1 MTCVESRI
9 TKAGLFP
16 FLLVFFSDGR
26 IVLGFWSGWKGK
38 VPAMNILA
46 KLGVGAF
53 VIFGVLSGGYYL
65 TDLRANEAARLA
77 VEAFKKDFEASVPS
91 STVDIGTVSATIF
104 DQKATVEDF
113 SIRIGD
119 SVKLSSQAIVLAL
132 KDGEI
137 YSGEFRDIRFKGYLN
152 KNENID
158 GTADSLIVNDID
170 VAQIKSIVESIM
182 ANPQSVPN
190 QIDRLAFAQ
199 IKIEDL
205 RFEVFYKGEPKLALK
220 PSSVDLVGVKNSQ
233 IEKLTMAGEV
243 EVSENGFAQDQA
255 RFQLGNLT
263 VNKFDFSKIVTAIV
277 YDSEQDLLVGLSD
290 GFGLSDLHI
299 TDLRFSDGQDK
310 AYLTSGKVT
319 VSNKKM
325 ADVEVKGFMVEDAT
339 ETTTVSIGAAS
350 LLTLDLTMLDASFL
364 TVKGRAK
371 AISTY
376 LGVTEFKLK
385 DAFVQSADTAQKR
398 MGVMGITLDDISR
411 HEGLVTD
418 VNLNIEKF
426 IVPVDLIAQENQDFA
441 LVAREITGSDEVMLS
456 LEVDTHYDV
465 SRGAYSTVLGMDVA
479 AFGDLTLKISLE
491 DVPFEKL
498 KALSNANDPLD
509 TLTTLAELN
518 ETVSFKEVSIDYVDG
533 MLADKILE
541 QAPPASQLNAI
552 IRQQLNLFLI
562 AYPAERE
569 QILDAVAGFLAG
581 KNGFSIALAAN
592 TPIPVKDLPEKFTSG
607 QINKDLTV
615 TASGR

>member
-1 MTCVESRI
+1 
-9 TKAGLFP
+9 
-16 FLLVFFSDGR
+16 
-26 IVLGFWSGWKGK
+26 
-38 VPAMNILA
+38 MNILT
-46 KLGVGAF
+46 KLGFGAC
-53 VIFGVLSGGYYL
+53 VVFGVLSGGYYL

-91 STVDIGTVSATIF
+91 STVDIGTVKATIF
-104 DQKATVEDF
+104 DQEATVEDF
-113 SIRIGD
+113 SIRIGE

-158 GTADSLIVNDID
+158 GTADSLIINDID
-170 VAQIKSIVESIM
+170 VAQIKSITESIM
-182 ANPQSVPN
+182 ANPKSVPN

-199 IKIEDL
+199 IKIDDL
-205 RFEVFYKGEPKLALK
+205 RFELFHKGEPKLALK
-220 PSSVDLVGVKNSQ
+220 PSSFDLVGVKNSQ
-233 IEKLTMAGEV
+233 IEKLSMAGEV
-243 EVSENGFAQDQA
+243 EVSDNGFAQDRA

-263 VNKFDFSKIVTAIV
+263 LNKFDFSKIVTAFV
-277 YDSEQDLLVGLSD
+277 YDSEQDLMVGLRD
-290 GFGLSDLHI
+290 GFGLNDLQI
-299 TDLRFSDGQDK
+299 SDLRFSDGENE
-310 AYLTSGKVT
+310 AYLSSGKVT
-319 VSNKKM
+319 VSKEKI
-325 ADVEVKGFMVEDAT
+325 ADIEVKGFVVEDAS

-350 LLTLDLTMLDASFL
+350 LRTLDLTMLDASVL

-385 DAFVQSADTAQKR
+385 DVFVQSADTGQKR

-411 HEGLVTD
+411 HDGLVTT

-441 LVAREITGSDEVMLS
+441 LIAKEITGSDEVMLS
-456 LEVDTHYDV
+456 FKVENNYDV
-465 SRGAYSTVLGMDVA
+465 GRSAYSTVLGMDVA
-479 AFGDLTLKISLE
+479 AFGDLMLKISLE

-498 KALSNANDPLD
+498 KELSNANDPLD
-509 TLTTLAELN
+509 TLTTLGELN
-518 ETVSFKEVSIDYVDG
+518 ETVSFKEVSINYVDG

-552 IRQQLNLFLI
+552 IRQQLTLFLI
-562 AYPAERE
+562 SYPAERE
-569 QILDAVAGFLAG
+569 QILDAVAGFLEG
-581 KNGFSIALAAN
+581 KNGFSVALVAS

-607 QINKDLTV
+607 QINRDLTV
-615 TASGR
+615 TATGR

>member
-1 MTCVESRI
+1 
-9 TKAGLFP
+9 
-16 FLLVFFSDGR
+16 
-26 IVLGFWSGWKGK
+26 
-38 VPAMNILA
+38 MNILA

-65 TDLRANEAARLA
+65 TNLRANEAARLA

-170 VAQIKSIVESIM
+170 VAQIKSIVDSIM

-243 EVSENGFAQDQA
+243 EVSKNGFAQDQA

-426 IVPVDLIAQENQDFA
+426 IFPVDLIAQENQDFA

>member
-1 MTCVESRI
+1 
-9 TKAGLFP
+9 
-16 FLLVFFSDGR
+16 
-26 IVLGFWSGWKGK
+26 
-38 VPAMNILA
+38 MNILT
-46 KLGVGAF
+46 KLGFGAC
-53 VIFGVLSGGYYL
+53 VVFGVLSGGYYL

-91 STVDIGTVSATIF
+91 STVDIGTVKATIF
-104 DQKATVEDF
+104 DQEATVEDF
-113 SIRIGD
+113 SIRIGE

-158 GTADSLIVNDID
+158 GTADSLIINDID
-170 VAQIKSIVESIM
+170 VAQIKSITESIM
-182 ANPQSVPN
+182 ANPKSVPN

-199 IKIEDL
+199 IKIDDL
-205 RFEVFYKGEPKLALK
+205 RFELFHKGEPKLALK
-220 PSSVDLVGVKNSQ
+220 PSSFDLVGVKNSQ
-233 IEKLTMAGEV
+233 IEKLSMAGEV
-243 EVSENGFAQDQA
+243 EVSDNGFAQSRA

-263 VNKFDFSKIVTAIV
+263 LNKFDFSKIVTAFV
-277 YDSEQDLLVGLSD
+277 YDSEQDLMVGLRD
-290 GFGLSDLHI
+290 GFGLNDLQI
-299 TDLRFSDGQDK
+299 SDLRFSDGENE
-310 AYLTSGKVT
+310 AYLSSGKVT
-319 VSNKKM
+319 VSKEKI
-325 ADVEVKGFMVEDAT
+325 ADIEVKGFVVEDAS

-350 LLTLDLTMLDASFL
+350 LRTLDLTMLDASVL

-385 DAFVQSADTAQKR
+385 DVFVQSADTGQKR

-411 HEGLVTD
+411 HDGLVTT

-441 LVAREITGSDEVMLS
+441 LIAKEITGSDEMMLS
-456 LEVDTHYDV
+456 FKVENNYDV
-465 SRGAYSTVLGMDVA
+465 GRSAYSTVLGMDVT
-479 AFGDLTLKISLE
+479 AFGDLMLKISLE

-509 TLTTLAELN
+509 TLTTLGELN
-518 ETVSFKEVSIDYVDG
+518 ETVSFKEVSINYVDG

-552 IRQQLNLFLI
+552 IRQQLTLFLI
-562 AYPAERE
+562 SYPAERE
-569 QILDAVAGFLAG
+569 QILDAVAGFLEG
-581 KNGFSIALAAN
+581 KNGFSVALVAS

-607 QINKDLTV
+607 QINRDLTV
-615 TASGR
+615 TATGR

>member
-1 MTCVESRI
+1 
-9 TKAGLFP
+9 
-16 FLLVFFSDGR
+16 
-26 IVLGFWSGWKGK
+26 
-38 VPAMNILA
+38 MNILT
-46 KLGVGAF
+46 KLGFGAC
-53 VIFGVLSGGYYL
+53 VVFGVLSGGYYL

-91 STVDIGTVSATIF
+91 STVDIGTVKATIF
-104 DQKATVEDF
+104 DQEATVEDF
-113 SIRIGD
+113 SIRIGE

-158 GTADSLIVNDID
+158 GTADSLIINDID
-170 VAQIKSIVESIM
+170 VAQIKSITESIM
-182 ANPQSVPN
+182 ANPKSVPN

-199 IKIEDL
+199 IKIDDL
-205 RFEVFYKGEPKLALK
+205 RFELFHKGEPKLALK
-220 PSSVDLVGVKNSQ
+220 PSSFDLVGVKHSQ
-233 IEKLTMAGEV
+233 IEKLSMAGEV
-243 EVSENGFAQDQA
+243 EVSDNGFAQDRA

-263 VNKFDFSKIVTAIV
+263 LNKFDFSKIVTAFV
-277 YDSEQDLLVGLSD
+277 YDSEQDLMVGLRD
-290 GFGLSDLHI
+290 GFGLNDLQI
-299 TDLRFSDGQDK
+299 SDLRFSDGENE
-310 AYLTSGKVT
+310 AYLSSGKVT
-319 VSNKKM
+319 VSKEKI
-325 ADVEVKGFMVEDAT
+325 ADIEVKGFVVEDAS

-350 LLTLDLTMLDASFL
+350 LRTLDLTMLDASVL

-385 DAFVQSADTAQKR
+385 DAFVQSADTGQKR

-411 HEGLVTD
+411 HDGLVTT

-426 IVPVDLIAQENQDFA
+426 IVPVDLIAEENQDFA
-441 LVAREITGSDEVMLS
+441 LIAKEITGSDEVMLS
-456 LEVDTHYDV
+456 FKVENDYDV
-465 SRGAYSTVLGMDVA
+465 GRSAYSTVLGMDVA
-479 AFGDLTLKISLE
+479 AFGDLMLKISLE

-509 TLTTLAELN
+509 TLTTLGELN
-518 ETVSFKEVSIDYVDG
+518 ETVSFKEVSINYVDG

-552 IRQQLNLFLI
+552 IRQQLTSFLI
-562 AYPAERE
+562 SYPAERE
-569 QILDAVAGFLAG
+569 QILDAVAGFFEG
-581 KNGFSIALAAN
+581 KNGFSVALVAS

-607 QINKDLTV
+607 QINRDLTV
-615 TASGR
+615 TATGR

>member
-1 MTCVESRI
+1 
-9 TKAGLFP
+9 
-16 FLLVFFSDGR
+16 
-26 IVLGFWSGWKGK
+26 
-38 VPAMNILA
+38 MNILT
-46 KLGVGAF
+46 KLGFGAC
-53 VIFGVLSGGYYL
+53 VVFGVLSGGYYL

-91 STVDIGTVSATIF
+91 STVDIGTVKATIF
-104 DQKATVEDF
+104 DQEATVEDF
-113 SIRIGD
+113 SIRIGE

-158 GTADSLIVNDID
+158 GTADSLIINDID
-170 VAQIKSIVESIM
+170 VAQIKSITESIM
-182 ANPQSVPN
+182 ANPKSVPN

-199 IKIEDL
+199 IKIDDL
-205 RFEVFYKGEPKLALK
+205 RFELFHKGEPKLALK
-220 PSSVDLVGVKNSQ
+220 PSSFDLVGVKNSQ
-233 IEKLTMAGEV
+233 IEKLSMAGEV
-243 EVSENGFAQDQA
+243 EVSKNEFAQDRA

-263 VNKFDFSKIVTAIV
+263 LNKFDFSKIVTPFV
-277 YDSEQDLLVGLSD
+277 YDSEQDLMVGLRD
-290 GFGLSDLHI
+290 GFGLNDLQI
-299 TDLRFSDGQDK
+299 SDLRFSDGENE
-310 AYLTSGKVT
+310 AYLSSGKVT
-319 VSNKKM
+319 VSKEKI
-325 ADVEVKGFMVEDAT
+325 ADIEVKGFVVEDAS

-350 LLTLDLTMLDASFL
+350 LRTLDLTMLDASVL

-385 DAFVQSADTAQKR
+385 DVFVQSADTGQKR

-411 HEGLVTD
+411 HDGLVTT

-441 LVAREITGSDEVMLS
+441 LIAKEITGSDEMMLS
-456 LEVDTHYDV
+456 FKVENNYDV
-465 SRGAYSTVLGMDVA
+465 GRSAYSTVLGMDVA
-479 AFGDLTLKISLE
+479 AFGDLMLKISLE

-509 TLTTLAELN
+509 TLTTLGELN
-518 ETVSFKEVSIDYVDG
+518 ETVSFKEVSINYVDG

-552 IRQQLNLFLI
+552 IRQQLTLFLI
-562 AYPAERE
+562 SYPAERE
-569 QILDAVAGFLAG
+569 QILDAVAGFLEG
-581 KNGFSIALAAN
+581 KNGFSVALVAS

-607 QINKDLTV
+607 QINRDLTV
-615 TASGR
+615 TATGR

>member
-1 MTCVESRI
+1 
-9 TKAGLFP
+9 
-16 FLLVFFSDGR
+16 
-26 IVLGFWSGWKGK
+26 
-38 VPAMNILA
+38 MNILT
-46 KLGVGAF
+46 KLGFGAC
-53 VIFGVLSGGYYL
+53 VVFGVLSGGYYL

-91 STVDIGTVSATIF
+91 STVDIGTVKATIF
-104 DQKATVEDF
+104 DQEATVENF
-113 SIRIGD
+113 SIRIGE

-132 KDGEI
+132 RDGEI

-158 GTADSLIVNDID
+158 WTADSLIINDID
-170 VAQIKSIVESIM
+170 VAQIKSITESIM
-182 ANPQSVPN
+182 ANPKSVPN

-199 IKIEDL
+199 IKIDDL
-205 RFEVFYKGEPKLALK
+205 RFELFHKGEPKLALK
-220 PSSVDLVGVKNSQ
+220 PSSFDLVGVKNSQ
-233 IEKLTMAGEV
+233 IEKLSMAGEV
-243 EVSENGFAQDQA
+243 EVSENELAQDRA

-263 VNKFDFSKIVTAIV
+263 LNKFDFSKIVTAFV
-277 YDSEQDLLVGLSD
+277 YDSEQDLMVGLRD
-290 GFGLSDLHI
+290 GFGLNDLQI
-299 TDLRFSDGQDK
+299 SELRFSDGENE
-310 AYLTSGKVT
+310 AYLSSGKVT
-319 VSNKKM
+319 VSKEKI
-325 ADVEVKGFMVEDAT
+325 ADIEVKGFVVEDAS

-350 LLTLDLTMLDASFL
+350 LRTLYLTMLDASVF

-385 DAFVQSADTAQKR
+385 DVFVQSADTGQKR

-411 HEGLVTD
+411 HDGLVTT

-441 LVAREITGSDEVMLS
+441 LIAKEITGSDDMMLS
-456 LEVDTHYDV
+456 FKVENNYDV
-465 SRGAYSTVLGMDVA
+465 GRSAYSTVLGMDVA
-479 AFGDLTLKISLE
+479 AFGDLMLKISLE

-509 TLTTLAELN
+509 TLTTLGELN
-518 ETVSFKEVSIDYVDG
+518 ETVSFKEVSINYVDG

-552 IRQQLNLFLI
+552 IRQQLTLFLI
-562 AYPAERE
+562 SYQAERE
-569 QILDAVAGFLAG
+569 QILDAVAGFLEG
-581 KNGFSIALAAN
+581 KNGFSVALVAS

-607 QINKDLTV
+607 QINRDLTV
-615 TASGR
+615 TATGR

>member
-1 MTCVESRI
+1 
-9 TKAGLFP
+9 
-16 FLLVFFSDGR
+16 
-26 IVLGFWSGWKGK
+26 
-38 VPAMNILA
+38 MNILT
-46 KLGVGAF
+46 KLGFGAC
-53 VIFGVLSGGYYL
+53 VVFGVLSGGYYL

-91 STVDIGTVSATIF
+91 STVDIGTVKATIF
-104 DQKATVEDF
+104 DQEATVEDF
-113 SIRIGD
+113 SIRIGE

-158 GTADSLIVNDID
+158 GTADSLIINDID
-170 VAQIKSIVESIM
+170 VAQIKSITESIM
-182 ANPQSVPN
+182 ANPKSVPN

-199 IKIEDL
+199 IKIDDL
-205 RFEVFYKGEPKLALK
+205 RFELFHKGEPKLALK
-220 PSSVDLVGVKNSQ
+220 PSSFDLVGVKNSQ
-233 IEKLTMAGEV
+233 IEKLSMAGEV
-243 EVSENGFAQDQA
+243 EVSDNGFAQDRA

-263 VNKFDFSKIVTAIV
+263 LNKFDFSKIVTAFV
-277 YDSEQDLLVGLSD
+277 YDSEQDLMVGLRD
-290 GFGLSDLHI
+290 GFGLNDLQI
-299 TDLRFSDGQDK
+299 SDLRFSDGENE
-310 AYLTSGKVT
+310 AYLSSGKVT
-319 VSNKKM
+319 VSKEKI
-325 ADVEVKGFMVEDAT
+325 ADIEVKGFVVEDAS

-350 LLTLDLTMLDASFL
+350 LRTLDLTMLDASVL

-385 DAFVQSADTAQKR
+385 DAFVQSADTGQKR

-411 HEGLVTD
+411 HDGLVTT

-441 LVAREITGSDEVMLS
+441 LIAKEITGSDEVMLS
-456 LEVDTHYDV
+456 FKVENDYDV
-465 SRGAYSTVLGMDVA
+465 GRSAYSTVLGMDVA
-479 AFGDLTLKISLE
+479 AFGDLMLKISLE

-509 TLTTLAELN
+509 TLTTLGELN
-518 ETVSFKEVSIDYVDG
+518 ETVSFKEVSINYVDG

-552 IRQQLNLFLI
+552 IRQQLTLFLI
-562 AYPAERE
+562 SYPAERE
-569 QILDAVAGFLAG
+569 QILDAVAGFFEG
-581 KNGFSIALAAN
+581 KNGFSVALVAS

-607 QINKDLTV
+607 QINRDLTV
-615 TASGR
+615 TATGR

>member
-1 MTCVESRI
+1 
-9 TKAGLFP
+9 
-16 FLLVFFSDGR
+16 
-26 IVLGFWSGWKGK
+26 
-38 VPAMNILA
+38 MNILT
-46 KLGVGAF
+46 KLGFGAC
-53 VIFGVLSGGYYL
+53 VVFGVLSGGYYL

-91 STVDIGTVSATIF
+91 STVDIGTVKATIF
-104 DQKATVEDF
+104 DQEATVEDF
-113 SIRIGD
+113 SIRIGE

-158 GTADSLIVNDID
+158 GTADSLIINDID
-170 VAQIKSIVESIM
+170 VAQIKSITESIM
-182 ANPQSVPN
+182 ANPKSVPN

-199 IKIEDL
+199 IKIDDL
-205 RFEVFYKGEPKLALK
+205 RFELFHKGEPKLALK
-220 PSSVDLVGVKNSQ
+220 PSSFDLVGVKNSQ
-233 IEKLTMAGEV
+233 IEKLSMAGEV
-243 EVSENGFAQDQA
+243 EVSDNGFAQDRA

-263 VNKFDFSKIVTAIV
+263 LNKFDFSKIVTAFV
-277 YDSEQDLLVGLSD
+277 YDSEQDLMVGLRD
-290 GFGLSDLHI
+290 GFGLNDLQI
-299 TDLRFSDGQDK
+299 SDLRFSDGENE
-310 AYLTSGKVT
+310 AYLSSGKVT
-319 VSNKKM
+319 VSKEKI
-325 ADVEVKGFMVEDAT
+325 ADIEVKGFVVEDAS
-339 ETTTVSIGAAS
+339 ETKTVSIGAAS
-350 LLTLDLTMLDASFL
+350 LLTLDLTMLDASVL

-385 DAFVQSADTAQKR
+385 DAFVQSADTGQKR
-398 MGVMGITLDDISR
+398 VGVMGITLDDISR
-411 HEGLVTD
+411 HDGLVTT

-441 LVAREITGSDEVMLS
+441 LIAKEITGSDEVMLS
-456 LEVDTHYDV
+456 FKVENDYDV
-465 SRGAYSTVLGMDVA
+465 GRSAYSTVLGMDVA
-479 AFGDLTLKISLE
+479 AFGDLMLKISLE

-509 TLTTLAELN
+509 TLTTLGELN
-518 ETVSFKEVSIDYVDG
+518 ETVSFKEVSINYVDG

-541 QAPPASQLNAI
+541 QAPPANQLNAT

-562 AYPAERE
+562 SYPAERE
-569 QILDAVAGFLAG
+569 QILDAVAGFLEG
-581 KNGFSIALAAN
+581 KNGFSVALVAS

-607 QINKDLTV
+607 QINRDLTV
-615 TASGR
+615 TATGR

>member
-1 MTCVESRI
+1 
-9 TKAGLFP
+9 
-16 FLLVFFSDGR
+16 
-26 IVLGFWSGWKGK
+26 
-38 VPAMNILA
+38 MNILT
-46 KLGVGAF
+46 KLGVGAC
-53 VIFGVLSGGYYL
+53 VVFGVLSGGYYL

-91 STVDIGTVSATIF
+91 STVDIGTVKATIF
-104 DQKATVEDF
+104 DQEATVEDF
-113 SIRIGD
+113 SIRIGE

-132 KDGEI
+132 KDGDI

-158 GTADSLIVNDID
+158 GTADSLIINDID
-170 VAQIKSIVESIM
+170 VAQIKSITESIM
-182 ANPQSVPN
+182 ANPKSVPN

-199 IKIEDL
+199 IKIDDL
-205 RFEVFYKGEPKLALK
+205 RFELFHKGEPKLALK
-220 PSSVDLVGVKNSQ
+220 PSSFDLVGVKNSQ
-233 IEKLTMAGEV
+233 IEKLSMAGEV
-243 EVSENGFAQDQA
+243 EVSDNGFAQSRA

-263 VNKFDFSKIVTAIV
+263 LNKFDFSKIVTAFV
-277 YDSEQDLLVGLSD
+277 YDSEQDLMVGLRD
-290 GFGLSDLHI
+290 GFGLNDLQI
-299 TDLRFSDGQDK
+299 SDLRFSDGENE
-310 AYLTSGKVT
+310 AYLSSGKVT
-319 VSNKKM
+319 VSKEKI
-325 ADVEVKGFMVEDAT
+325 ADIEVKGFVVEDAS

-350 LLTLDLTMLDASFL
+350 LRTLDLTMLDASVL

-385 DAFVQSADTAQKR
+385 DVFVQSADTGQKR

-411 HEGLVTD
+411 HDGLVTT

-441 LVAREITGSDEVMLS
+441 LIAKEITGSDEMMLS
-456 LEVDTHYDV
+456 FKVENNYDV
-465 SRGAYSTVLGMDVA
+465 GRSAYSTVLGMDVA
-479 AFGDLTLKISLE
+479 AFGDLMLKISLE

-509 TLTTLAELN
+509 TLTTLGELN
-518 ETVSFKEVSIDYVDG
+518 ETVSFKEVSINYVDG

-552 IRQQLNLFLI
+552 IRQQLTLFLI
-562 AYPAERE
+562 SYPAERE
-569 QILDAVAGFLAG
+569 QILDAVAGFLEG
-581 KNGFSIALAAN
+581 KNGFSVALVAS

-607 QINKDLTV
+607 QINRDLTV
-615 TASGR
+615 TATGR

>member
-1 MTCVESRI
+1 
-9 TKAGLFP
+9 
-16 FLLVFFSDGR
+16 
-26 IVLGFWSGWKGK
+26 
-38 VPAMNILA
+38 MNILT
-46 KLGVGAF
+46 KLGFGAC
-53 VIFGVLSGGYYL
+53 VVFGVLSGGYYL

-91 STVDIGTVSATIF
+91 STVDIGTVKATIF
-104 DQKATVEDF
+104 DQEATVEDF
-113 SIRIGD
+113 SIRIGE

-158 GTADSLIVNDID
+158 GTADSLIINDID
-170 VAQIKSIVESIM
+170 VAQIKSITESIM
-182 ANPQSVPN
+182 ANPKSVPN

-199 IKIEDL
+199 IKIDDL
-205 RFEVFYKGEPKLALK
+205 RFELFHKGEPKLALK
-220 PSSVDLVGVKNSQ
+220 PSSFDLVGVKNSQ
-233 IEKLTMAGEV
+233 IEKLSMAGEV
-243 EVSENGFAQDQA
+243 EVSKNEFAQDRA

-263 VNKFDFSKIVTAIV
+263 LNKFDFSKIVTPFV
-277 YDSEQDLLVGLSD
+277 YDSEQDLMVGLRD
-290 GFGLSDLHI
+290 GFGLNDLQI
-299 TDLRFSDGQDK
+299 SDLRFSDGENE
-310 AYLTSGKVT
+310 AYLSSGKVT
-319 VSNKKM
+319 VSKEKI
-325 ADVEVKGFMVEDAT
+325 ADIEVKGFVVEDAS

-350 LLTLDLTMLDASFL
+350 LRTLDLTMLDASVL

-385 DAFVQSADTAQKR
+385 DAFVQSADTGQKR

-411 HEGLVTD
+411 HDGLVTT

-441 LVAREITGSDEVMLS
+441 LIAKEITGSDEVMLS
-456 LEVDTHYDV
+456 FKVENNYDV
-465 SRGAYSTVLGMDVA
+465 GRSAYSTVLGMDVA
-479 AFGDLTLKISLE
+479 AFGDLMLKISLE

-509 TLTTLAELN
+509 TLTTLGELN
-518 ETVSFKEVSIDYVDG
+518 ETVSFKEVSINYVDG

-552 IRQQLNLFLI
+552 IRQQLTLFLI
-562 AYPAERE
+562 SYPAERE
-569 QILDAVAGFLAG
+569 QILDAVAGFLEG
-581 KNGFSIALAAN
+581 KNGFSVALVAS

-607 QINKDLTV
+607 QINRDLTV
-615 TASGR
+615 TATGR

>member
-1 MTCVESRI
+1 
-9 TKAGLFP
+9 
-16 FLLVFFSDGR
+16 
-26 IVLGFWSGWKGK
+26 
-38 VPAMNILA
+38 MNILT
-46 KLGVGAF
+46 KLGFGAC
-53 VIFGVLSGGYYL
+53 VVFGVLSGGYYL

-91 STVDIGTVSATIF
+91 STVDIGTVKATIF
-104 DQKATVEDF
+104 DQEATVEDF
-113 SIRIGD
+113 SIRIGE

-158 GTADSLIVNDID
+158 GTADSLIINDID
-170 VAQIKSIVESIM
+170 VAQIKSITESIM
-182 ANPQSVPN
+182 ANPKSVPN

-199 IKIEDL
+199 IKIDDL
-205 RFEVFYKGEPKLALK
+205 RFELFHKGEPKLALK
-220 PSSVDLVGVKNSQ
+220 PSSFDLVGVKNSQ
-233 IEKLTMAGEV
+233 IEKLSMAGEV
-243 EVSENGFAQDQA
+243 EVSDNGFAQSRA

-263 VNKFDFSKIVTAIV
+263 LNKFDFSKIVTPFV
-277 YDSEQDLLVGLSD
+277 YDSEQDLMVGLRD
-290 GFGLSDLHI
+290 GFGLNDLQI
-299 TDLRFSDGQDK
+299 SDLRFSDGENE
-310 AYLTSGKVT
+310 AYLSSGKVT
-319 VSNKKM
+319 VSKEKI
-325 ADVEVKGFMVEDAT
+325 ADIEVKGFVVEDAS

-350 LLTLDLTMLDASFL
+350 LRTLDLTMLDASVL

-376 LGVTEFKLK
+376 LGVTEFMLK
-385 DAFVQSADTAQKR
+385 DAFVQSADTGQKR
-398 MGVMGITLDDISR
+398 TGVMGITLDDISR
-411 HEGLVTD
+411 HDGLVTT

-441 LVAREITGSDEVMLS
+441 LIAKEITGSDEMMLS
-456 LEVDTHYDV
+456 FKVENNYDV
-465 SRGAYSTVLGMDVA
+465 GRSAYSTVLGMDVA
-479 AFGDLTLKISLE
+479 AFGDLMLKISLE

-509 TLTTLAELN
+509 TLTTLGELN
-518 ETVSFKEVSIDYVDG
+518 ETVSFKEVSINYVDG

-552 IRQQLNLFLI
+552 IRQQLTLFLI
-562 AYPAERE
+562 SYPAERE
-569 QILDAVAGFLAG
+569 QILDAVAGFLEG
-581 KNGFSIALAAN
+581 KNGFSVALVAS

-607 QINKDLTV
+607 QINRDLTV
-615 TASGR
+615 TATGR

>member
-1 MTCVESRI
+1 
-9 TKAGLFP
+9 
-16 FLLVFFSDGR
+16 
-26 IVLGFWSGWKGK
+26 
-38 VPAMNILA
+38 MNILT
-46 KLGVGAF
+46 KLGLGAC
-53 VIFGVLSGGYYL
+53 VVFGVLSGGYYL

-91 STVDIGTVSATIF
+91 STVDIGTVKATIF
-104 DQKATVEDF
+104 DQEATVEDF
-113 SIRIGD
+113 SIRIGE

-158 GTADSLIVNDID
+158 GTADSLIINDID
-170 VAQIKSIVESIM
+170 VAQIKSITESIM
-182 ANPQSVPN
+182 ANPKSVPN

-199 IKIEDL
+199 IKIDDL
-205 RFEVFYKGEPKLALK
+205 RFELFHKGEPKLALK
-220 PSSVDLVGVKNSQ
+220 PSSFDLVGVKNSQ
-233 IEKLTMAGEV
+233 IEKLSMAGEV
-243 EVSENGFAQDQA
+243 EVSDNGFAQDRA

-263 VNKFDFSKIVTAIV
+263 LNKFDFSKIVTAFV
-277 YDSEQDLLVGLSD
+277 YDSEQDLMVGLRD
-290 GFGLSDLHI
+290 GFGLNDLQI
-299 TDLRFSDGQDK
+299 SDLRFSDGENE
-310 AYLTSGKVT
+310 AYLSSGKVT
-319 VSNKKM
+319 VSKEKI
-325 ADVEVKGFMVEDAT
+325 ADIEVKGFVVEDAS

-350 LLTLDLTMLDASFL
+350 LRTLDLTMLDASVL

-385 DAFVQSADTAQKR
+385 DVFVQSADTGQKR

-411 HEGLVTD
+411 HDGLVTT

-441 LVAREITGSDEVMLS
+441 LIAKEITGSDEVMLS
-456 LEVDTHYDV
+456 FKVENNYDV
-465 SRGAYSTVLGMDVA
+465 GRSAYSTVLGMDVA
-479 AFGDLTLKISLE
+479 AFGDLMLKISLE

-509 TLTTLAELN
+509 TLTTLGELN
-518 ETVSFKEVSIDYVDG
+518 ETVSFKEVSINYVDG

-552 IRQQLNLFLI
+552 IRQQLTLFLI
-562 AYPAERE
+562 SYPAERE
-569 QILDAVAGFLAG
+569 QILDAVAGFLEG
-581 KNGFSIALAAN
+581 KNGFSVALVAS

-607 QINKDLTV
+607 QINRDLTV
-615 TASGR
+615 TATGR

>member
-1 MTCVESRI
+1 
-9 TKAGLFP
+9 
-16 FLLVFFSDGR
+16 
-26 IVLGFWSGWKGK
+26 
-38 VPAMNILA
+38 MNILT
-46 KLGVGAF
+46 KLGFGAC
-53 VIFGVLSGGYYL
+53 VVFGVLSGGYYL

-91 STVDIGTVSATIF
+91 STVDIGTVKATIF
-104 DQKATVEDF
+104 DQEATVEDF
-113 SIRIGD
+113 SIRIGE

-158 GTADSLIVNDID
+158 GTADSLIINDID
-170 VAQIKSIVESIM
+170 VAQIKSITESIM
-182 ANPQSVPN
+182 ANPKSVPN

-199 IKIEDL
+199 IKIDDL
-205 RFEVFYKGEPKLALK
+205 RFELFHKGEPKLALK
-220 PSSVDLVGVKNSQ
+220 PSSFDLVGVKNSQ
-233 IEKLTMAGEV
+233 IEKLSMAGEV
-243 EVSENGFAQDQA
+243 EVSDNGFAQDRA

-263 VNKFDFSKIVTAIV
+263 LNKFDFSKIVTAFV
-277 YDSEQDLLVGLSD
+277 YDSEQDLMVGLRD
-290 GFGLSDLHI
+290 GFGLNDLQI
-299 TDLRFSDGQDK
+299 SDLRFSDGENE
-310 AYLTSGKVT
+310 AYLSSGKVT
-319 VSNKKM
+319 VSKEKI
-325 ADVEVKGFMVEDAT
+325 ADIEVKGFVVEDAS

-350 LLTLDLTMLDASFL
+350 LRTLDLTMLDASVL

-385 DAFVQSADTAQKR
+385 DVFVQSADTGQKR

-411 HEGLVTD
+411 HDGLVTT

-441 LVAREITGSDEVMLS
+441 LIAKEITGSDEVMLS
-456 LEVDTHYDV
+456 FKVENNYDV
-465 SRGAYSTVLGMDVA
+465 GRSAYSTVLGMDVA
-479 AFGDLTLKISLE
+479 AFGDLMLKISLE

-509 TLTTLAELN
+509 TLTILGELN
-518 ETVSFKEVSIDYVDG
+518 ETVSFKEVSINYVDG

-552 IRQQLNLFLI
+552 IRQQLTLFLI
-562 AYPAERE
+562 SYPAERE
-569 QILDAVAGFLAG
+569 QILDAVAGFLEG
-581 KNGFSIALAAN
+581 KNGFSVALVAS

-607 QINKDLTV
+607 QINRDLTV
-615 TASGR
+615 TATGR

>member
-1 MTCVESRI
+1 
-9 TKAGLFP
+9 
-16 FLLVFFSDGR
+16 
-26 IVLGFWSGWKGK
+26 
-38 VPAMNILA
+38 MNILT
-46 KLGVGAF
+46 KLGFGAC
-53 VIFGVLSGGYYL
+53 VVFGVLSGGYYL

-91 STVDIGTVSATIF
+91 STVDIGTVKATIF
-104 DQKATVEDF
+104 DQEATVEDF
-113 SIRIGD
+113 SIRIGE
-119 SVKLSSQAIVLAL
+119 SVKLSSQALVLAL

-158 GTADSLIVNDID
+158 GTADSLIINDID
-170 VAQIKSIVESIM
+170 VAQIKSITESIM
-182 ANPQSVPN
+182 ANPKSVPN

-199 IKIEDL
+199 IKIDDL
-205 RFEVFYKGEPKLALK
+205 RFELFHKGEPKLALK
-220 PSSVDLVGVKNSQ
+220 PSSFDLVGVKNSQ
-233 IEKLTMAGEV
+233 IEKLSMAGEV
-243 EVSENGFAQDQA
+243 EVSDNGFAQDRA

-263 VNKFDFSKIVTAIV
+263 LDKFDFSKIVTAFV
-277 YDSEQDLLVGLSD
+277 YDSEQDLMVGLRD
-290 GFGLSDLHI
+290 GFGLNDLQI
-299 TDLRFSDGQDK
+299 SDLRFSDGENE
-310 AYLTSGKVT
+310 AYLSSGKVT
-319 VSNKKM
+319 VSKEKI
-325 ADVEVKGFMVEDAT
+325 ADIEVKGFVVEDAS

-350 LLTLDLTMLDASFL
+350 LRTLDLTMLDASVL

-385 DAFVQSADTAQKR
+385 DVFVQSADTGQKR

-411 HEGLVTD
+411 HDGLVTT

-441 LVAREITGSDEVMLS
+441 LIAKEITGSDEVMLS
-456 LEVDTHYDV
+456 FKVENNYDV
-465 SRGAYSTVLGMDVA
+465 GRSAYSTVLGVDVA
-479 AFGDLTLKISLE
+479 AFGDLMLKISLE

-509 TLTTLAELN
+509 TLTTLGELN
-518 ETVSFKEVSIDYVDG
+518 ETVSFKEVSINYVDG

-552 IRQQLNLFLI
+552 IRQQLTLFLI
-562 AYPAERE
+562 SYPAERE
-569 QILDAVAGFLAG
+569 QILDAVAGFLEG
-581 KNGFSIALAAN
+581 KNGFSVALVAS

-615 TASGR
+615 TATGR

>member
-1 MTCVESRI
+1 
-9 TKAGLFP
+9 
-16 FLLVFFSDGR
+16 
-26 IVLGFWSGWKGK
+26 
-38 VPAMNILA
+38 MNILT
-46 KLGVGAF
+46 KLGFGAC
-53 VIFGVLSGGYYL
+53 VVFGVLSGGYYL

-91 STVDIGTVSATIF
+91 STVDIGTVKATIF
-104 DQKATVEDF
+104 DQEATVEDF
-113 SIRIGD
+113 SIRIGE

-158 GTADSLIVNDID
+158 GTADSLIINDID
-170 VAQIKSIVESIM
+170 VAQIKSITESIM
-182 ANPQSVPN
+182 ANPKSVPN

-199 IKIEDL
+199 IKIDDL
-205 RFEVFYKGEPKLALK
+205 RFELFHKGELKLALK
-220 PSSVDLVGVKNSQ
+220 PSSFDLVGVKNSQ
-233 IEKLTMAGEV
+233 IEKLSMAGEV
-243 EVSENGFAQDQA
+243 EVSENEFAQDRA

-263 VNKFDFSKIVTAIV
+263 LNKFDFSKIVTAFV
-277 YDSEQDLLVGLSD
+277 YDSEQDLMVGLRD
-290 GFGLSDLHI
+290 GFGLNDLQI
-299 TDLRFSDGQDK
+299 SDLRFSDGENE
-310 AYLTSGKVT
+310 AYLSSGKVT
-319 VSNKKM
+319 VSKEKI
-325 ADVEVKGFMVEDAT
+325 ADIEVKGFVVEDAS

-350 LLTLDLTMLDASFL
+350 LRTLDLTMLDASVL

-376 LGVTEFKLK
+376 LGVTEFMLK
-385 DAFVQSADTAQKR
+385 DAFVQSADTGQKR

-411 HEGLVTD
+411 HDGLVTT

-441 LVAREITGSDEVMLS
+441 LIAKEITGSDEVMLS
-456 LEVDTHYDV
+456 FKVENNYDV
-465 SRGAYSTVLGMDVA
+465 GRSAYDTVLGMDVT
-479 AFGDLTLKISLE
+479 AFGDLMLKISLE

-498 KALSNANDPLD
+498 KALSNAKDPLD
-509 TLTTLAELN
+509 TLTTLGELN
-518 ETVSFKEVSIDYVDG
+518 EAVSFKEVSINYVDG

-562 AYPAERE
+562 SYPAERE
-569 QILDAVAGFLAG
+569 QILDAVAGFLEG
-581 KNGFSIALAAN
+581 KNGFSIVLVAS
-592 TPIPVKDLPEKFTSG
+592 TPIPVKDLLEKFTSG
-607 QINKDLTV
+607 QINRDLTV
-615 TASGR
+615 TAIGR

>member
-1 MTCVESRI
+1 
-9 TKAGLFP
+9 
-16 FLLVFFSDGR
+16 
-26 IVLGFWSGWKGK
+26 
-38 VPAMNILA
+38 MNILT
-46 KLGVGAF
+46 KLGFGAC
-53 VIFGVLSGGYYL
+53 VVFGVLSGGYYL

-91 STVDIGTVSATIF
+91 STVDIGTVKATIF
-104 DQKATVEDF
+104 DQEATVEDF
-113 SIRIGD
+113 SIRIGE

-158 GTADSLIVNDID
+158 GTADSLIINDID
-170 VAQIKSIVESIM
+170 VAQIKSITESIM
-182 ANPQSVPN
+182 ANPKSVPN

-199 IKIEDL
+199 IKIDDL
-205 RFEVFYKGEPKLALK
+205 RFELFHKGEPKLALK
-220 PSSVDLVGVKNSQ
+220 PSSFDLVGVKNSQ
-233 IEKLTMAGEV
+233 IEKLSMAGEV
-243 EVSENGFAQDQA
+243 EVSENEFAQDRA

-263 VNKFDFSKIVTAIV
+263 LNKFDFSKIVTAFV
-277 YDSEQDLLVGLSD
+277 YDSEQDLMVGLRD
-290 GFGLSDLHI
+290 GFGLNDLQI
-299 TDLRFSDGQDK
+299 SDLRFSDGENE
-310 AYLTSGKVT
+310 AYLSSGKVT
-319 VSNKKM
+319 VSKEKI
-325 ADVEVKGFMVEDAT
+325 ADIEVKGFVVEDAS

-350 LLTLDLTMLDASFL
+350 LRTLDLTMLNASVL

-385 DAFVQSADTAQKR
+385 DVFVQSADTGQKR

-411 HEGLVTD
+411 HDGLVTT

-441 LVAREITGSDEVMLS
+441 LIAKEITGSDEVMLS
-456 LEVDTHYDV
+456 FKVENNYDV
-465 SRGAYSTVLGMDVA
+465 GRSAYSTVLGMDVA
-479 AFGDLTLKISLE
+479 AFGDLMLKISLE

-509 TLTTLAELN
+509 TLTTLGELN
-518 ETVSFKEVSIDYVDG
+518 ETVSFKEVSINYVDG

-552 IRQQLNLFLI
+552 IRQQLTLFMI
-562 AYPAERE
+562 SYPAERE
-569 QILDAVAGFLAG
+569 QILDAVAGFLEG
-581 KNGFSIALAAN
+581 KNGFSVALVAS

-607 QINKDLTV
+607 QINRDLTV
-615 TASGR
+615 TATGR

>member
-1 MTCVESRI
+1 
-9 TKAGLFP
+9 
-16 FLLVFFSDGR
+16 
-26 IVLGFWSGWKGK
+26 
-38 VPAMNILA
+38 MNILT
-46 KLGVGAF
+46 KLGFGAC
-53 VIFGVLSGGYYL
+53 VVFGVLSGGYYL

-91 STVDIGTVSATIF
+91 STVDIGTVKATIF
-104 DQKATVEDF
+104 DQEATVEDF
-113 SIRIGD
+113 SIRIGE
-119 SVKLSSQAIVLAL
+119 SVKLFSQAIVLAL

-158 GTADSLIVNDID
+158 GTADSLIINDID
-170 VAQIKSIVESIM
+170 VAQIKSITESIM
-182 ANPQSVPN
+182 ANPKSVPN

-199 IKIEDL
+199 IKIDDL
-205 RFEVFYKGEPKLALK
+205 RFELFHKGEPKLALK
-220 PSSVDLVGVKNSQ
+220 PSSFDLVGVKNSQ
-233 IEKLTMAGEV
+233 IEKLSMAGEV
-243 EVSENGFAQDQA
+243 EVSENEFAQDRA

-263 VNKFDFSKIVTAIV
+263 LNKFDFSKIVTAFV
-277 YDSEQDLLVGLSD
+277 YDSEQDLMVGLRD
-290 GFGLSDLHI
+290 GFGLNDLQI
-299 TDLRFSDGQDK
+299 SDLRFSDGENE
-310 AYLTSGKVT
+310 AYLSSGKVT
-319 VSNKKM
+319 VSKEKI
-325 ADVEVKGFMVEDAT
+325 ADIEVKGFVVEDAS

-350 LLTLDLTMLDASFL
+350 LRTLDLTMLNASVL

-385 DAFVQSADTAQKR
+385 DVFVQSADTGQKR

-411 HEGLVTD
+411 HDGLVTT

-441 LVAREITGSDEVMLS
+441 LIAKEITGSDEVMLS
-456 LEVDTHYDV
+456 FKVENNYDV
-465 SRGAYSTVLGMDVA
+465 GRSAYDTVLGMDVT
-479 AFGDLTLKISLE
+479 AFGDLMLKISLE

-498 KALSNANDPLD
+498 KALSNAKDPLD
-509 TLTTLAELN
+509 TLTTLGELN
-518 ETVSFKEVSIDYVDG
+518 EAVSFKEVSINYVDG
-533 MLADKILE
+533 MLADKMLE

-552 IRQQLNLFLI
+552 IRQQLTLFLI
-562 AYPAERE
+562 SYPAERE
-569 QILDAVAGFLAG
+569 QILDAVAGFLEG
-581 KNGFSIALAAN
+581 KNGFSVALVAS

-615 TASGR
+615 TATGR

>member
-1 MTCVESRI
+1 
-9 TKAGLFP
+9 
-16 FLLVFFSDGR
+16 
-26 IVLGFWSGWKGK
+26 
-38 VPAMNILA
+38 MNILT
-46 KLGVGAF
+46 KLGFGAC
-53 VIFGVLSGGYYL
+53 VVFGVLSGGYYL

-91 STVDIGTVSATIF
+91 STVDIGTVKATIF
-104 DQKATVEDF
+104 DQEATVEDF
-113 SIRIGD
+113 SIRIGE

-158 GTADSLIVNDID
+158 GTADSLIINDID
-170 VAQIKSIVESIM
+170 VAQIKSITESIM
-182 ANPQSVPN
+182 ANPKSVSN

-199 IKIEDL
+199 IKIDDL
-205 RFEVFYKGEPKLALK
+205 RFELFHKGEPKLALK
-220 PSSVDLVGVKNSQ
+220 PSSFDLVGVKNSQ
-233 IEKLTMAGEV
+233 IEKLSMAGEV
-243 EVSENGFAQDQA
+243 EVSDNGFAQDRA

-263 VNKFDFSKIVTAIV
+263 LNKFDFSKIVTAFV
-277 YDSEQDLLVGLSD
+277 YDSEQDLMVGLRD
-290 GFGLSDLHI
+290 GFGLNDLQI
-299 TDLRFSDGQDK
+299 SDLRFSDGENE
-310 AYLTSGKVT
+310 AYLSSGKVT
-319 VSNKKM
+319 VSKEKI
-325 ADVEVKGFMVEDAT
+325 ADIEVKGFVVEDAS

-350 LLTLDLTMLDASFL
+350 LRTLDLTMLDASVL

-385 DAFVQSADTAQKR
+385 DAFVQSADTGQKR

-411 HEGLVTD
+411 HDGLVTT

-441 LVAREITGSDEVMLS
+441 LIAKEITGSDEVMLS
-456 LEVDTHYDV
+456 FKVENDYDV
-465 SRGAYSTVLGMDVA
+465 GRSAYSTVLGMDVA
-479 AFGDLTLKISLE
+479 AFGDLMLKISLE

-509 TLTTLAELN
+509 TLTTLGELN
-518 ETVSFKEVSIDYVDG
+518 ETVSFKEVSINYVDG

-552 IRQQLNLFLI
+552 IRQQLTLFLI
-562 AYPAERE
+562 SYPAERE
-569 QILDAVAGFLAG
+569 QILDAVAGFLEG
-581 KNGFSIALAAN
+581 KNGFSVALVAS

-607 QINKDLTV
+607 QINRDLTV
-615 TASGR
+615 TATGR

>member
-1 MTCVESRI
+1 
-9 TKAGLFP
+9 
-16 FLLVFFSDGR
+16 
-26 IVLGFWSGWKGK
+26 
-38 VPAMNILA
+38 MNILT
-46 KLGVGAF
+46 KLGFGAC
-53 VIFGVLSGGYYL
+53 VVFGVLSGGYYL

-91 STVDIGTVSATIF
+91 STVDIGTVKATIF
-104 DQKATVEDF
+104 DQEATVEDF
-113 SIRIGD
+113 SIRIGE

-158 GTADSLIVNDID
+158 GTADSLIINDID
-170 VAQIKSIVESIM
+170 VAQIKSITESIM
-182 ANPQSVPN
+182 ANPKSVPN

-199 IKIEDL
+199 IKIDDL
-205 RFEVFYKGEPKLALK
+205 RFELFHKGEPKLALK
-220 PSSVDLVGVKNSQ
+220 PSSFDLVGVKNSQ
-233 IEKLTMAGEV
+233 IEKLSMAGEV
-243 EVSENGFAQDQA
+243 EVSDNGFAQDRA

-263 VNKFDFSKIVTAIV
+263 LNKFDFSKIVTAFV
-277 YDSEQDLLVGLSD
+277 YDSEQDLMVGLRD
-290 GFGLSDLHI
+290 GFGLNDLQI
-299 TDLRFSDGQDK
+299 SDLRFSDGENE
-310 AYLTSGKVT
+310 AYLSSGKVT
-319 VSNKKM
+319 VSKEKI
-325 ADVEVKGFMVEDAT
+325 ADIEVKGFVVEDAS

-350 LLTLDLTMLDASFL
+350 LRTLDLTMLDASVL

-385 DAFVQSADTAQKR
+385 DAFVQSPDTGQKR
-398 MGVMGITLDDISR
+398 MGVMGITIDDISR
-411 HEGLVTD
+411 HDGLVTT

-441 LVAREITGSDEVMLS
+441 LIAKEITGSDEVMLS
-456 LEVDTHYDV
+456 FKVENNYDV
-465 SRGAYSTVLGMDVA
+465 GRSAYSTVLGMDVA
-479 AFGDLTLKISLE
+479 AFGDLMLKISLE

-509 TLTTLAELN
+509 TLTTLGELN
-518 ETVSFKEVSIDYVDG
+518 ETVSFKEVSINYVDG

-552 IRQQLNLFLI
+552 IRQQLSLFLI
-562 AYPAERE
+562 SYPAERE
-569 QILDAVAGFLAG
+569 QILDAVAGFLEG
-581 KNGFSIALAAN
+581 KNGFSVALVAS

-607 QINKDLTV
+607 QINRDLTV
-615 TASGR
+615 TATGR

>member
-1 MTCVESRI
+1 
-9 TKAGLFP
+9 
-16 FLLVFFSDGR
+16 
-26 IVLGFWSGWKGK
+26 
-38 VPAMNILA
+38 MNILT
-46 KLGVGAF
+46 KLGFGAC
-53 VIFGVLSGGYYL
+53 VVFGVLSGGYYL

-91 STVDIGTVSATIF
+91 STVDIGTVKATIF
-104 DQKATVEDF
+104 DQEATVKDF
-113 SIRIGD
+113 SIRIGE

-158 GTADSLIVNDID
+158 GAADSLIINDID
-170 VAQIKSIVESIM
+170 VAQIKSITESIM
-182 ANPQSVPN
+182 ANPKSVPN

-199 IKIEDL
+199 IKIDDL
-205 RFEVFYKGEPKLALK
+205 RFDLFHKGEPKLALK
-220 PSSVDLVGVKNSQ
+220 PSSFDLVGVKNSQ
-233 IEKLTMAGEV
+233 IEKLSMAGEV
-243 EVSENGFAQDQA
+243 EVSKNEFAQDRA

-263 VNKFDFSKIVTAIV
+263 LNKFDFSKIVTPFV
-277 YDSEQDLLVGLSD
+277 YDSEQDLMVGLRD
-290 GFGLSDLHI
+290 GFGLNDLQI
-299 TDLRFSDGQDK
+299 SDLRFSDGENE
-310 AYLTSGKVT
+310 AYLSSGKVT
-319 VSNKKM
+319 VSKEKI
-325 ADVEVKGFMVEDAT
+325 ADIEVKGFVVEDAS

-350 LLTLDLTMLDASFL
+350 LRTLDLTMLDASVL

-385 DAFVQSADTAQKR
+385 DAFVQSADTGQKR

-411 HEGLVTD
+411 HDGLVTTVD
-418 VNLNIEKF
+418 LNIEKF

-441 LVAREITGSDEVMLS
+441 LIAKEITGSDEVMLS
-456 LEVDTHYDV
+456 FKVENDYDV
-465 SRGAYSTVLGMDVA
+465 GRSAYSTVLGMDVA
-479 AFGDLTLKISLE
+479 AFGDLMLKISLE

-509 TLTTLAELN
+509 TLTTLGELN
-518 ETVSFKEVSIDYVDG
+518 EAVSFKEVSINYVDG

-552 IRQQLNLFLI
+552 IRQQLTLFLI
-562 AYPAERE
+562 SYPAERE
-569 QILDAVAGFLAG
+569 QILDAVAGFLEG
-581 KNGFSIALAAN
+581 KNGFSVALVAS

-607 QINKDLTV
+607 QINRDLTV
-615 TASGR
+615 TATGR

>member
-1 MTCVESRI
+1 
-9 TKAGLFP
+9 
-16 FLLVFFSDGR
+16 
-26 IVLGFWSGWKGK
+26 
-38 VPAMNILA
+38 MNILT
-46 KLGVGAF
+46 KLGLGAC
-53 VIFGVLSGGYYL
+53 VVFGVLSGGYYL

-91 STVDIGTVSATIF
+91 STVDIGTVKATIF
-104 DQKATVEDF
+104 DQEATVEDF
-113 SIRIGD
+113 SIRIGE

-158 GTADSLIVNDID
+158 GTADSLIINDID
-170 VAQIKSIVESIM
+170 VAQIKSITESIM
-182 ANPQSVPN
+182 ANPKSVPN

-199 IKIEDL
+199 IKIDDL
-205 RFEVFYKGEPKLALK
+205 RFELFHKGEPKLALK
-220 PSSVDLVGVKNSQ
+220 PSSFDLVGVKNSQ
-233 IEKLTMAGEV
+233 IEKLSMAGEV
-243 EVSENGFAQDQA
+243 EVSDNGFAQDRA

-263 VNKFDFSKIVTAIV
+263 LNKFDFSKIVTAFV
-277 YDSEQDLLVGLSD
+277 YDSEQDLMVGLRD
-290 GFGLSDLHI
+290 GFGLNDLQI
-299 TDLRFSDGQDK
+299 SDLRFSDGENE
-310 AYLTSGKVT
+310 AYLSSGKVT
-319 VSNKKM
+319 VSKEKI
-325 ADVEVKGFMVEDAT
+325 ADIEVKGFVVEDAS

-350 LLTLDLTMLDASFL
+350 LRTLDLTMLDASVL

-385 DAFVQSADTAQKR
+385 DVFVQSADTGQKR

-411 HEGLVTD
+411 HDGLVTT

-441 LVAREITGSDEVMLS
+441 LIAKEITGSDEVMLS
-456 LEVDTHYDV
+456 FKVENNYDV
-465 SRGAYSTVLGMDVA
+465 GRSAYSTVLGMDVA
-479 AFGDLTLKISLE
+479 AFGDLMLKISLE

-498 KALSNANDPLD
+498 KALSNAKDPLD
-509 TLTTLAELN
+509 TLTTLGELN
-518 ETVSFKEVSIDYVDG
+518 ETVSFKEVSINYVDG

-552 IRQQLNLFLI
+552 IRQQLTLFLI
-562 AYPAERE
+562 SYPAERE
-569 QILDAVAGFLAG
+569 QILDAVAGFLEG
-581 KNGFSIALAAN
+581 KNGFSVALVAS

-615 TASGR
+615 TATGR